1 MQSAHRFL
9 AALLLLA
16 YACTGTS
23 ILPAMAMIAA
33 EAGGSHEVKIR
44 HSAQGT
50 QVLLHHAE
58 SDYTPEVSDHASSL
72 TRLIVRMCRP
82 DAEGDHSLC
91 LREMAGFFFSSTEE
105 AKRDLKSPAFFPVS
119 SVHALTVWQP
129 KALCKEAGRAAWAAY
144 RGVCGLE
151 SHHLVAT
158 TRFLI

>member
-1 MQSAHRFL
+1 MQSPHRFL
-9 AALLLLA
+9 AALLLLV

-23 ILPAMAMIAA
+23 ILPAMAMITA
-33 EAGGSHEVKIR
+33 EVGGSHEVKIR

-58 SDYTPEVSDHASSL
+58 SDFTPAVSDHASSL

-82 DAEGDHSLC
+82 DGEGDHSLC
-91 LREMAGFFFSSTEE
+91 LRELAGLFFSSNEE

-119 SVHALTVWQP
+119 SVHASTVWQP
-129 KALCKEAGRAAWAAY
+129 KDLRKEAGWAAWATC
-144 RGVCGLE
+144 RGVFGVE

-158 TRFLI
+158 TQFLI

>member
-1 MQSAHRFL
+1 MQSPHRFL

-23 ILPAMAMIAA
+23 ILPAMAMIVA

-44 HSAQGT
+44 HAAQGT

-91 LREMAGFFFSSTEE
+91 LREMAGFFFNSTEE
-105 AKRDLKSPAFFPVS
+105 AKRDLKSPAFFPVP
-119 SVHALTVWQP
+119 SVHALTTRQP
-129 KALCKEAGRAAWAAY
+129 KALRKETGGAAWGT
-144 RGVCGLE
+144 RRCVCGPE
-151 SHHLVAT
+151 SHHLVGT
-158 TRFLI
+158 TQLLI

>member
-1 MQSAHRFL
+1 MQTSHRFL

-23 ILPAMAMIAA
+23 ILPVMAMITA
-33 EAGGSHEVKIR
+33 EVGGSHEVKIR

-58 SDYTPEVSDHASSL
+58 SDYTPAVSDHVSSL

-91 LREMAGFFFSSTEE
+91 LREMSGFFFTSTEE
-105 AKRDLKSPAFFPVS
+105 AKRDLKSPEFFPIP
-119 SVHALTVWQP
+119 SVHALMTRQA
-129 KALCKEAGRAAWAAY
+129 KALCKEAGRVAWASY

-151 SHHLVAT
+151 SHHLVGT
-158 TRFLI
+158 THLLI